1 MPIAPVS
8 DPAPSPILSG
18 SQPFRFGMS
27 LAELEDAC
35 EAAGF
40 QRFRARQVYSW
51 WYGKAESDPE
61 RMSNLPATL
70 REILPRPRTQV
81 PSASEESLRRTTML
95 PAAPVKATSSDD
107 GTIKYLF
114 PTEPGGLVEAASIP
128 EERRHT
134 LCLSTQVGCRRSCHF
149 CMTARQ
155 GFQGNLSAGAI
166 LNQYHS
172 LPERASVTNIVYMG
186 MGEPLD
192 NLEGTLASLSVL
204 TDPEGYAFS
213 RTRITVS
220 TVGIL
225 SALPDFLDAS
235 PVNLALSLHSPFREE
250 RRKLMPVEA
259 ANPVTDVLEL
269 LRERAEDRR
278 RRFSVEY
285 TCFAGL
291 NTTPAHA
298 RAIARLLTGLS
309 ARINLIPFHRI
320 PDVELGPAGAEE
332 ISMFQQE
339 LRRRGL
345 RAFVRRSRG
354 LDVQAACGLLWTRH
368 AQA

>member
-1 MPIAPVS
+1 MDS
-8 DPAPSPILSG
+8 SPSPTPTHLGNPSL
-18 SQPFRFGMS
+18 RFGSS
-27 LAELEDAC
+27 LAELEEAVA
-35 EAAGF
+35 AAGF
-40 QRFRARQVYSW
+40 QRFRARQIYRW
-51 WYGKAESDPE
+51 WYAHGESDPQK
-61 RMSNLPATL
+61 MSNLPAALRDLLPHPGGTEPGTL
-70 REILPRPRTQV
+70 IQRPV
-81 PSASEESLRRTTML
+81 L
-95 PAAPVKATSSDD
+95 PASPSKASRSDD

-114 PTEPGGLVEAASIP
+114 PTERGGLVEAASIP

-155 GFQGNLSAGAI
+155 GFQGNLSPGAI

-172 LPERASVTNIVYMG
+172 LPERDAVTNIVYMG

-192 NLEGTLASLSVL
+192 NLDGTLASLAVL
-204 TDPEGYAFS
+204 TDPEAYAFS
-213 RTRITVS
+213 RNRITVS

-225 SALPDFLDAS
+225 DALPRFLDES
-235 PVNLALSLHSPFREE
+235 PVNLALSLHSPFPEE
-250 RRKLMPVEA
+250 RRRLMPVEVT
-259 ANPVTDVLEL
+259 NPVEHVLDL
-269 LRERAEDRR
+269 LRERGEDRK
-278 RRFSVEY
+278 RRFSIEY

-291 NTTPAHA
+291 NTSAAHA
-298 RAIARLLTGLS
+298 RAIARLLTGMS

-320 PDVELGPAGAEE
+320 PDVDLQPAGTDE
-332 ISMFQQE
+332 ISGFQAE

-368 AQA
+368 AEAP